1 MIYFAN
7 TITMKYSLSIIL
19 VLFLYCCNN
28 PSVKEKKQTLKPGG
42 WLPETEYRPT
52 NAKASILNDSAATLQ
67 IWSMQD
73 PTLDP
78 VERLKLI
85 EIAFKLLNEALKL
98 DPKYGLAMT
107 NLATIYLEKRDT
119 NKALEL
125 MHRRL
130 ALEPDIAEG
139 WQAIGVFTD
148 LQGDS
153 VKAKSYYQKSIEIY
167 DGRLKMGKKYS
178 KPENLMYYYDNWSGK
193 AFSLLMSG
201 DTKNAQ
207 NSIRALLEEA
217 APILGQNTDT
227 YAAMLSKDRWI
238 LLKEM
243 KEN

>member
-1 MIYFAN
+1 
-7 TITMKYSLSIIL
+7 MK
-19 VLFLYCCNN
+19 LFLSLIVILATVYACQKANKSSDSAQKN
-28 PSVKEKKQTLKPGG
+28 SEFG
-42 WLPETEYRPT
+42 WLPPAAYKPK
-52 NAKASILNDSAATLQ
+52 NQKAAMLSDSAAVLQ
-67 IWSMQD
+67 VRAQQD
-73 PTLDP
+73 PTLDDF
-78 VERLKLI
+78 ERLKLI
-85 EIAFKLLNEALKL
+85 NQAFSMLTEALKL
-98 DPKYGLAMT
+98 DPDYGMAMS
-107 NLATIYLEKRDT
+107 NLSAVYLEKGDT
-119 NKALEL
+119 LKALEL
-125 MHRRL
+125 MRRRL
-130 ALEPDIAEG
+130 KVEPELAEG
-139 WQAIGVFTD
+139 WQAVGIFSD
-148 LQGDS
+148 LSGDS
-153 VKAKSYYQKSIEIY
+153 AEAKKCYQKSIEIY